1 MIGMIRG
8 RLVDRLPSGEV
19 LIDVG
24 GVGYRVV
31 VAPAT
36 LTTVAPPG
44 EEIVLH
50 THLHVREDALILYGF
65 PTRDERVC
73 FEALI
78 GARGVGPALALAI
91 LSVHSPSSLRRLLA
105 EGDVDALTLVPGV
118 GKKTAAKLVLELAS
132 RLDVPDLADLDEL
145 VRPGPRATSARRD
158 VGDALTGLGYS
169 PEEIRSVLSDLSPE
183 GEAEELL
190 REALHRL
197 ASARR

>member
-1 MIGMIRG
+1 
-8 RLVDRLPSGEV
+8 
-19 LIDVG
+19 
-24 GVGYRVV
+24 V

-158 VGDALTGLGYS
+158 VGDALTGLGYA

-197 ASARR
+197 AAARR